1 MINVKVVKK
10 DFQMHFTGH
19 GHADYAEY
27 GKDIVCAS
35 VSTAIIMTLNLTE
48 SLKLS
53 YNVKKQVVKE
63 GEFDILVDTSDD
75 TVRAIFNNLDSML
88 KELANDYPKYIKY
101 NR

>member
-1 MINVKVVKK
+1 MIKVKVVKNES
-10 DFQMHFTGH
+10 QMHFTGL
-19 GHADYAEY
+19 GHAEYAEY

-48 SLKLS
+48 RLNLS

-63 GEFDILVDTSDD
+63 GEFDIFVDISNE
-75 TVRAIFNNLDSML
+75 TVKAIFYNLDDML
-88 KELANDYPKYIKY
+88 KELANDYPKYVKY